1 MELASK
7 LVAGFCAI
15 ALVGTSAAFTGAV
28 AQVSDDV
35 VKIGVL
41 GDESGPFSDSGG
53 LGNVFAVE
61 TAVADFGGSVLGKPI
76 EVVHADHQNKPDV
89 AVAVARKWFEADHV
103 DTAVGLTLSSV
114 ALAVQ
119 KLATDFKRTVLIT
132 GASSTEL
139 TGKACSPYGSHWLED
154 SYALTAGV
162 IKVVAKAGGKTWF
175 FITLDNAF
183 GTAMLN
189 DGSRMV
195 DQVGG
200 KVVGV
205 VRHPLGQSDLSS
217 FLLQA
222 ATSKADYIALA
233 NVGLDTTNAV
243 KQAQEFGIGEG
254 AQHLVTFTFFVTDIH
269 AVGLQVAQNLTLP
282 SGFYWDQNES
292 TRAFSN
298 RFLGKFGRM
307 PTNAQALS
315 YAATLHYLKAVR
327 AAGTDETAQV
337 NRKMRELPVDFF
349 GTVGSIRPDGRVTYD
364 ITTYR
369 VKTPAESKYP
379 WDYLTAID
387 VVPGQSAFRPLSESQ
402 CPLVMK

>member
-1 MELASK
+1 
-7 LVAGFCAI
+7 
-15 ALVGTSAAFTGAV
+15 
-28 AQVSDDV
+28 
-35 VKIGVL
+35 
-41 GDESGPFSDSGG
+41 
-53 LGNVFAVE
+53 
-61 TAVADFGGSVLGKPI
+61 
-76 EVVHADHQNKPDV
+76 
-89 AVAVARKWFEADHV
+89 
-103 DTAVGLTLSSV
+103 
-114 ALAVQ
+114 
-119 KLATDFKRTVLIT
+119 
-132 GASSTEL
+132 
-139 TGKACSPYGSHWLED
+139 
-154 SYALTAGV
+154 
-162 IKVVAKAGGKTWF
+162 
-175 FITLDNAF
+175 
-183 GTAMLN
+183 
-189 DGSRMV
+189 
-195 DQVGG
+195 
-200 KVVGV
+200 
-205 VRHPLGQSDLSS
+205 
-217 FLLQA
+217 
-222 ATSKADYIALA
+222 
-233 NVGLDTTNAV
+233 
-243 KQAQEFGIGEG
+243 
-254 AQHLVTFTFFVTDIH
+254 
-269 AVGLQVAQNLTLP
+269 LP